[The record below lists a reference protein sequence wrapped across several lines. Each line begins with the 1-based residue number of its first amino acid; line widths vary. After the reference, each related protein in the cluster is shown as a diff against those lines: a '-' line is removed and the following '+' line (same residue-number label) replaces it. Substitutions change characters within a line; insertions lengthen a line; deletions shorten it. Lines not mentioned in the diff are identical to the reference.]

1 MGAPNAPLDL
11 SAIITALAVFLFVD
25 LILRQ
30 VVDKMSLTSQY
41 KVDSLVNA
49 IRPSLQ
55 ILEKAI
61 ADKKIEDKDKTI
73 LISLINK
80 IKPMPLKSMLELAKE
95 IPIGE
100 IDGSEK
106 IRELYEQLVKLKK
119 SSIRYVSTYMLGFG
133 SLETAGPISTLI
145 ALLSVI
151 ACWGWIPTAILVFY
165 GVISWWVVAIFVVL
179 AVIAVIYEFHIRKEL

>member
-1 MGAPNAPLDL
+1 MGALSAPLDL
-11 SAIITALAVFLFVD
+11 SAIITAVVVFLFVD

-30 VVDKMSLTSQY
+30 VIDKISLTSQY

-61 ADKKIEDKDKTI
+61 ADKKIEEKDKTD
-73 LISLINK
+73 LIVLINK
-80 IKPMPLKSMLELAKE
+80 IKPIPLKSILTLAEE
-95 IPIGE
+95 IPTGE
-100 IDGSEK
+100 IDDNEK
-106 IRELYEQLVKLKK
+106 IQQLHNQLTELKK
-119 SSIRYVSTYMLGFG
+119 SSIRYVSTYMSSFG

-151 ACWGWIPTAILVFY
+151 ACWGWIPATILAFY
-165 GVISWWVVAIFVVL
+165 GVIYWWVVAPFV
-179 AVIAVIYEFHIRKEL
+179 AFAVIYEFYIRKEL